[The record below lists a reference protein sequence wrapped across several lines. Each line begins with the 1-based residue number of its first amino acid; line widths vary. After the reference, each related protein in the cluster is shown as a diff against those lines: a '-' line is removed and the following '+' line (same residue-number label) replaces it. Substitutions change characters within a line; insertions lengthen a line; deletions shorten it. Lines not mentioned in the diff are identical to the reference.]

1 MGADK
6 DKNRASQNADKAVF
20 EHKIVADS
28 TQLKK
33 EKDKVIKY
41 PQLY

>member
-6 DKNRASQNADKAVF
+6 DKNRASQNTDKAAF

-28 TQLKK
+28 TRLKK
-33 EKDKVIKY
+33 EKDEVI
-41 PQLY
+41 